1 MHAWILLLPA
11 DWCSASI
18 QTAVVLYS
26 CRLDH
31 PCIQSVRRCMILALH
46 WTTVHLRLAERSS
59 SDRRQ
64 LHGLQCMCGNSACSQ
79 PSPAGTTTVPS
90 SSLHKGGDAWTTDM
104 SSSSRSQLG
113 GVPCRVVCTHAH
125 AVAVWRWTAG
135 GGDDRGS
142 TRQGSISYLLVMLS
156 QRFPSGSGSGSAA
169 PERVLLLTCIVSVKA
184 AVWQMQILVSWS

>member
-1 MHAWILLLPA
+1 MPAQLASCIASLNETSEIEATRGPAVRPVLHTVSLQPCIMQSRPLAAASSISKLEKGERLPFLIDSIHSFILPKNQGL
-11 DWCSASI
+11 I
-18 QTAVVLYS
+18 TIRS

-125 AVAVWRWTAG
+125 AVAV
-135 GGDDRGS
+135 
-142 TRQGSISYLLVMLS
+142 
-156 QRFPSGSGSGSAA
+156 
-169 PERVLLLTCIVSVKA
+169 
-184 AVWQMQILVSWS
+184 